1 MRIALIYDFD
11 KTLSTT
17 DMQNFDFIKNLNISP
32 KEFWS
37 NTTKLINE
45 NEADKI
51 LAYMYMMLKECQKNN
66 IKLTKE
72 YLNSCG
78 KNIEFYNGVD
88 TWFTRI
94 NEYGKS
100 IGAHIEHY
108 IVSSGITEIIE
119 GTPICKYFK
128 KIYGCSYL
136 YENDIAV
143 WPKVSINYTNKTQFI
158 FRISK
163 GALDIRDDD
172 TVNRKSK
179 ALDISF
185 DNMIYFGDGLTD
197 IPCMKIIKEHG
208 GKSIAIYQ
216 EGKSD
221 NIVTLLND
229 ERVNFALPSD
239 YSENSKLENV
249 VKMLIENMVMVDN
262 IKKNEKIEYDSIL
275 GVKNEN

>member
-37 NTTKLINE
+37 NTTKLIND

-78 KNIEFYNGVD
+78 KNIEFYNGVS

-100 IGAHIEHY
+100 IGADIEHY

-275 GVKNEN
+275 GAKNEN

>member
-37 NTTKLINE
+37 NTTKLIND

-100 IGAHIEHY
+100 IGADIEHY

>member
-37 NTTKLINE
+37 NTTKLIND

>member
-37 NTTKLINE
+37 NTTKLIND

-78 KNIEFYNGVD
+78 KNIEFYNGVE

>member
-37 NTTKLINE
+37 NTTKLIND

-66 IKLTKE
+66 IRLTKE

-78 KNIEFYNGVD
+78 KNIEFYNGVE

-100 IGAHIEHY
+100 IGADIEHY